1 MKALDALPQDG
12 LKKKS
17 FTYKAH
23 KDDPN
28 SYASVA
34 KNVRAI
40 IANKREERLQKAIKE
55 TEERLD
61 FGLPTSHLGRKNRR
75 YSKRPPP
82 RMTPQQQPVASS
94 SRAVPLEERDIAFV
108 NQPTREETILR
119 PTQQSRR
126 GRWVGRISAAQRFQ
140 QRNRQKYNAHNNP
153 MDDVFCSS
161 DEYAHYDEN

>member
-28 SYASVA
+28 SYSSVA

-40 IANKREERLQKAIKE
+40 IANKQEERLQKAIKE
-55 TEERLD
+55 TEEQLN
-61 FGLPTSHLGRKNRR
+61 FGLPTSHLGQKNCC

-94 SRAVPLEERDIAFV
+94 SRAVPLEERNIKF
-108 NQPTREETILR
+108 I
-119 PTQQSRR
+119 
-126 GRWVGRISAAQRFQ
+126 
-140 QRNRQKYNAHNNP
+140 NNGL
-153 MDDVFCSS
+153 
-161 DEYAHYDEN
+161 EK